1 MADFYGRKKVFI
13 ASMLIQTVAFTG
25 LYFSHDI
32 DVTTASVFL
41 IGVASAGRTAI
52 GFLYI
57 MELLPTRNQVI
68 VATILHINTASVN
81 LIACLYFWFLSKN
94 WLWLELMAGGFG
106 VLSGLGTCFLPESPK
121 FYISQHKYDEARAAI
136 NKMARWNHH
145 KEFHGEFDR
154 E

>member
-32 DVTTASVFL
+32 DVTTAFVFL
-41 IGVASAGRTAI
+41 IGIASAGRAAI

-94 WLWLELMAGGFG
+94 WLWL
-106 VLSGLGTCFLPESPK
+106 
-121 FYISQHKYDEARAAI
+121 
-136 NKMARWNHH
+136 
-145 KEFHGEFDR
+145 
-154 E
+154 